1 MFFRSPIVRFF
12 NRILNR
18 ITITVVLVA
27 LQVAWLLWAFFSLTT
42 GRVWVNAGLQLLS
55 LLMMLYLVRKDE
67 NSAYKVG
74 WIALI
79 GILPLLGGALYLA
92 FGNKRP
98 SKRLSLKMHAVD
110 SAHKKD
116 LQQQP
121 GVLDSLDADGQ
132 GQSRYVAK
140 YGPYPAWQNTRA
152 QYFASGE
159 AMYPQLLADLEKAE
173 KFIFLEYFIIAEGE
187 MWNGVHEI
195 LLDKLKEGVKV
206 YVMYDDV
213 GSMPKVSPDFYKD
226 LCKEGF
232 DARKFHKFIPV
243 VSVSHN
249 NRDHRKIAVID
260 GKVGFMG
267 GANIADEYANIT
279 KPYGRW
285 LDCSVKI
292 KGQAVDSLVRL
303 FIQLFNMSGS
313 PSLDERDFVSSSHE
327 VYNDGYM
334 FPFGDSPAPITEEH
348 IGENVYLDIINRSD
362 KYLYIATPYLIVDT
376 NITTA
381 IKNAARRGVDV
392 RIFIPEVPDK
402 KAIYIMTRSACISL
416 MSAGV
421 KVYAFRNGFIHS
433 KCFLS
438 DGDTA
443 VIGTINLDFRSLVHH
458 FECATLFFKNSV
470 INDIYADFLY
480 LIEHE
485 CDLVSADDLQLKP
498 RERIVKWFLTFFA
511 PLM

>member
-1 MFFRSPIVRFF
+1 
-12 NRILNR
+12 
-18 ITITVVLVA
+18 
-27 LQVAWLLWAFFSLTT
+27 
-42 GRVWVNAGLQLLS
+42 
-55 LLMMLYLVRKDE
+55 
-67 NSAYKVG
+67 
-74 WIALI
+74 
-79 GILPLLGGALYLA
+79 
-92 FGNKRP
+92 
-98 SKRLSLKMHAVD
+98 
-110 SAHKKD
+110 
-116 LQQQP
+116 
-121 GVLDSLDADGQ
+121 
-132 GQSRYVAK
+132 
-140 YGPYPAWQNTRA
+140 
-152 QYFASGE
+152 
-159 AMYPQLLADLEKAE
+159 
-173 KFIFLEYFIIAEGE
+173 
-187 MWNGVHEI
+187 
-195 LLDKLKEGVKV
+195 
-206 YVMYDDV
+206 
-213 GSMPKVSPDFYKD
+213 
-226 LCKEGF
+226 
-232 DARKFHKFIPV
+232 
-243 VSVSHN
+243 
-249 NRDHRKIAVID
+249 
-260 GKVGFMG
+260 
-267 GANIADEYANIT
+267 
-279 KPYGRW
+279 
-285 LDCSVKI
+285 
-292 KGQAVDSLVRL
+292 
-303 FIQLFNMSGS
+303 
-313 PSLDERDFVSSSHE
+313 
-327 VYNDGYM
+327 M

-402 KAIYIMTRSACISL
+402 KAIYIMTRSACLSL

-498 RERIVKWFLTFFA
+498 RERIVKSFLTFLA